1 MKKSMFY
8 GATPIIFERAKQLR
22 NNMTSQEKKLWERLR
37 LNRMKGLRFKAQHPM
52 ASYIADFYCHK
63 LRLVIEIDG
72 PNHSHSD
79 QFEYDQARTSHLE
92 QLGVQV
98 IRFTND
104 EIDNSI
110 DIVIMQIESLC
121 TDIIPSK
128 SANA

>member
-8 GATPIIFERAKQLR
+8 GATPIIFERAKRLR
-22 NNMTSQEKKLWERLR
+22 NNMTTQEKKLWEKLR

-72 PNHSHSD
+72 PNHSQSD

-104 EIDNSI
+104 EIDDSI
-110 DIVIMQIESLC
+110 DSVLMQIESLC
-121 TDIIPSK
+121 TDVIQSK